1 MRIKKGFITEKINL
15 LKKTLCM
22 PVLAEEGTE
31 PPVGEQPPVE
41 NNDPETTPTQ
51 VNFEDLIAKARQQ
64 EKAKLYP
71 QIEKLQKEKNALTEK
86 NNANLLI
93 IGEKDA
99 RISELEKQLADLNK
113 ANESNA
119 NENEKALLSK
129 ITDLENTITNMKA
142 NTVSREELEAEIKAE
157 YEVKLYREQ
166 KLRELGDT
174 VIPELITGTT
184 KDEID
189 ASVTISQERYNQITN
204 KVLSGVQVPVG
215 NVSTSSFHSQ
225 NLKLEDIANLDPRSP
240 EYAQLRARLGLK

>member
-1 MRIKKGFITEKINL
+1 MRNKKGFITEKINL

-22 PVLAEEGTE
+22 PVLAEGEEET
-31 PPVGEQPPVE
+31 PVVDETPE
-41 NNDPETTPTQ
+41 EKAPETTATPQ

-99 RISELEKQLADLNK
+99 RISELEKQLADSNK

-184 KDEID
+184 KEEID

-215 NVSTSSFHSQ
+215 NVSTSSFHSH